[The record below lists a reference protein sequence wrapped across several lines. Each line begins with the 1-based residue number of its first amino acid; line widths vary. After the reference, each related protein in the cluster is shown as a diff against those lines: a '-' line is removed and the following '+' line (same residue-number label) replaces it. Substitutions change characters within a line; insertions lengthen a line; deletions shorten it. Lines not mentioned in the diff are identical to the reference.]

1 MKSNIEEKLK
11 IVEHRA
17 NSMRNTLKEKDDE
30 LNKLR
35 VDREV
40 LENYRM
46 EQPIIERKISDL
58 TRQKN
63 TYKREIE
70 YEFLIK
76 PQ

>member
-11 IVEHRA
+11 IVENKA

-40 LENYRM
+40 LENYRI
-46 EQPIIERKISDL
+46 EQPILERKISDL

-63 TYKREIE
+63 IYKREIE